1 MSRLTD
7 NEIDFNLTT
16 LKGWSLDD
24 GRIVKQFTF
33 KNFKE
38 AFAAMTTI
46 ADIAEKL
53 NHHPHWFNAY
63 NQLNIKLSTEKI
75 GGITMKDFEL
85 ASRIEEV
92 IEAPKK
98 KRARM

>member
-1 MSRLTD
+1 MKKLTD

-33 KNFKE
+33 KDFKD

-46 ADIAEKL
+46 AEVAEEM
-53 NHHPHWFNAY
+53 NHHPSWFNAY
-63 NQLNIKLSTEKI
+63 NQLNIKLSTEDI
-75 GGITMKDFEL
+75 GEITMKDFEL
-85 ASRIEEV
+85 ASRIEE
-92 IEAPKK
+92 IIGAPKK